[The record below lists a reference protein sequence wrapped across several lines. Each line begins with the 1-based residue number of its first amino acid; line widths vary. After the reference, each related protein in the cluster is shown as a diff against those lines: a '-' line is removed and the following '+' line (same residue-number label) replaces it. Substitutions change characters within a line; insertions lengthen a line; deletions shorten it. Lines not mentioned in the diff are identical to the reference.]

1 MKKFLFILS
10 LLSVLTLAS
19 CSSDNEPE
27 NATATLNVKE
37 LVSYVG
43 KQASYV
49 KDNFKSGKF
58 QTEGGTLGKTTLSY
72 NLPTKNVNYSV
83 TFKSNTQGEITNIA
97 VYGKYSSY
105 SQGVELYKAE
115 MDKINSTI
123 SYVSYIARYN
133 NGVTMDFKDRSEFW
147 GYVEGKDVSKFI
159 EEVWWIENTATV
171 KFKVDATYGRSTNSV
186 SIDIEKEVW

>member
-72 NLPTKNVNYSV
+72 NLPTKDVNYSV
-83 TFKSNTQGEITNIA
+83 TFKSNTQGE
-97 VYGKYSSY
+97 Y
-105 SQGVELYKAE
+105 
-115 MDKINSTI
+115 
-123 SYVSYIARYN
+123 
-133 NGVTMDFKDRSEFW
+133 
-147 GYVEGKDVSKFI
+147 
-159 EEVWWIENTATV
+159 EEYCRIWQIFLVLA
-171 KFKVDATYGRSTNSV
+171 GH
-186 SIDIEKEVW
+186 